1 MAYDKELA
9 GAQHL
14 LSKRPMQPKQNRR
27 GLATGFTQGDNGK
40 SCEVCGFQ
48 GFRWQTDCPKGHA
61 LS

>member
-1 MAYDKELA
+1 MNAENEFNAAK
-9 GAQHL
+9 HL

-40 SCEVCGFQ
+40 ACLTCNFQ
-48 GFRWQTDCPKGHA
+48 GFRWQTKCPKGHA